1 MSAVL
6 STRPPVLRRLARAVR
21 IAWLRLLI
29 WDLRRYIA
37 QCERDGIFN
46 TASLAEF
53 RGQLG
58 ALRCELAIVEA
69 SA

>member
-1 MSAVL
+1 MTAL
-6 STRPPVLRRLARAVR
+6 ATRPPLSRRIWRAVR

-37 QCERDGIFN
+37 ECEKAGIFN

-58 ALRCELAIVEA
+58 ALRCELAITEA